1 MFILCCIFNRYIRCN
16 DNLSDFQCIFSL
28 FDKGLLCTIR
38 IVIVTK
44 VPKSFAFMLASG
56 THSEKDEKN
65 KVSFMNTPVYWT
77 SFYLANP

>member
-1 MFILCCIFNRYIRCN
+1 
-16 DNLSDFQCIFSL
+16 
-28 FDKGLLCTIR
+28 
-38 IVIVTK
+38 
-44 VPKSFAFMLASG
+44 MLASG